1 MLPKLRSLYKSDTAF
16 SITLATVF
24 LLLSIVGVFQ
34 HEMWRD
40 ELENWLVPRDSSSLA
55 ELFHIRRYGGH
66 PALWYLILYPLSRV
80 TRDALAMQLVH
91 VVLASAAIFIFARW
105 SPFSR
110 LQKLLFSFG
119 YFPFFEYAVI
129 SRNYVLSELLIFA
142 FCALLGTARTRPL
155 YLAIVLFLLANTTI
169 YGLII
174 AIAMT
179 LALLYR
185 WIIETQSSRG
195 VTPGWKEIVLSLTIV
210 AVGVAAAVLSVMQPP
225 DAGFAAAWNLNL
237 DLRKAAIVLTT
248 IFQAYVPVPNFF
260 DYHFWNT
267 NIFMRGAG
275 SIVAAFL
282 SAGLL
287 AFSAAL
293 FARTRAVLLLY
304 LTGTFG
310 ILLFTYVKYY
320 GYLRHNGNLYLVLI
334 ACLWLSSS
342 VLEKGQG
349 QTTPSPVTSFIQ
361 RYKGAFITAI
371 LCLQIPGGIFA
382 WGMDLVYPFSAIRAT
397 ADYIKAAGLQEMRVV
412 ASDERF
418 VSPITGY
425 LEKTFYYPDSERFGT
440 HIVYNAGTR
449 GRSSTEILER
459 ARQFLNQGQPAVLL
473 VLSFKLKDPSPDL
486 TIKEL
491 KHFESGIVGD
501 EEYFLYLVGLM

>member
-24 LLLSIVGVFQ
+24 LLLSIVAVLE

-55 ELFHIRRYGGH
+55 QLFHIRRYGGH
-66 PALWYLILYPLSRV
+66 PALWYLILYPLSRF
-80 TRDALAMQLVH
+80 TRDPLAMQLVH

-110 LQKLLFSFG
+110 LQKLLFTFG

-129 SRNYVLSELLIFA
+129 SRNYVISELLIFA

-179 LALLYR
+179 MALLYR
-185 WIIETQSSRG
+185 WIIETRMSG
-195 VTPGWKEIVLSLTIV
+195 AVAPGWKEIALSLTIV
-210 AVGVAAAVLSVMQPP
+210 AGGVAAAVLSVMQPP

-260 DYHFWNT
+260 NYHFWNT
-267 NIFMRGAG
+267 NIFMRGPG
-275 SIVAAFL
+275 SIAAAFL
-282 SAGLL
+282 SAVLL

-304 LTGTFG
+304 VTGTLG

-342 VLEKGQG
+342 VSERGPGQP
-349 QTTPSPVTSFIQ
+349 PSPVTSFIQ

-371 LCLQIPGGIFA
+371 LCLHIPGGIFA

-397 ADYIKAAGLQEMRVV
+397 ADYMKAAGLQEMRVV
-412 ASDERF
+412 GSDERF

-459 ARQFLNQGQPAVLL
+459 ARQFLHQGQPAVLL
-473 VLSFKLKDPSPDL
+473 VLSFKLKDPSHDL
-486 TIKEL
+486 NIKEL

>member
-24 LLLSIVGVFQ
+24 LLLSIVGVLE

-66 PALWYLILYPLSRV
+66 PALWYLILYPLSRF
-80 TRDALAMQLVH
+80 TRDPLAMQLVH

-110 LQKLLFSFG
+110 LQKLLFTFG

-129 SRNYVLSELLIFA
+129 SRNYVVTELLIFA
-142 FCALLGTARTRPL
+142 FCALLGTARSRPL

-185 WIIETQSSRG
+185 WVIESRTSG
-195 VTPGWKEIVLSLTIV
+195 AVAPGWKEMVLSLTIV
-210 AVGVAAAVLSVMQPP
+210 AGGVAAAVLSVMQPP

-260 DYHFWNT
+260 NYHFWNT

-275 SIVAAFL
+275 SIAAAFL

-304 LTGTFG
+304 VTGTLG
-310 ILLFTYVKYY
+310 ILLFTYLKYY

-342 VLEKGQG
+342 VSEKAQP
-349 QTTPSPVTSFIQ
+349 TSSPVRSFIQ
-361 RYKGAFITAI
+361 RYRGAFITAL
-371 LCLQIPGGIFA
+371 LCLHIPGGIFA

-397 ADYIKAAGLQEMRVV
+397 AEYLKAAGLQEMRVIG
-412 ASDERF
+412 SDERF

-449 GRSSTEILER
+449 GRSSAEILER
-459 ARQFLNQGQPAVLL
+459 TRQFLREGQPAVLL
-473 VLSFKLKDPSPDL
+473 VLSFKLKEPSPDL